1 MPDTKS
7 SDTES
12 DSTETTKGVKRL
24 LPAAV
29 ICVIMLGGGYFLGG
43 KMSAGSAAAPVA
55 EASAEAEAEP
65 EEKAEL
71 GHLETLDALNVNLA
85 DGHFLRI
92 AVALEIGEHE
102 GGDGHGKDEAEFPTA
117 PAADLVL
124 STFSGRSMPELA
136 THEGREAA
144 REELFTAISEKY
156 GDKVVSVYLT
166 EFVMQ

>member
-7 SDTES
+7 SDAESTHTEPK
-12 DSTETTKGVKRL
+12 KGVKRL

-29 ICVIMLGGGYFLGG
+29 ICIVMLGGGYFLGG
-43 KMSAGSAAAPVA
+43 KMSGAAAPPVA
-55 EASAEAEAEP
+55 EASAEAEVEP
-65 EEKAEL
+65 EEKPEL

-85 DGHFLRI
+85 DGHFLRV

-117 PAADLVL
+117 PAADIVL
-124 STFSGRSMPELA
+124 TTFSGRSMPELA

-144 REELFTAISEKY
+144 RQELFTAVEEKY
-156 GDKVVSVYLT
+156 GDKIVSLYFT